1 MKDLRKLF
9 YQFFLGKGIKIASKE
24 LYDKR
29 MDICRSNP
37 CGVYKNPLGLKIL
50 EKCGACG
57 CFLRAKNDFD
67 KFIVNNE
74 GHIGN
79 TFIDISIRHGIT
91 EKQCRNI
98 IYKQRYKTSKDYN
111 IMRE

>member
-1 MKDLRKLF
+1 MF
-9 YQFFLGKGIKIASKE
+9 
-24 LYDKR
+24 
-29 MDICRSNP
+29 
-37 CGVYKNPLGLKIL
+37 
-50 EKCGACG
+50 
-57 CFLRAKNDFD
+57 NDFD

-111 IMRE
+111 IMREQD

>member
-1 MKDLRKLF
+1 MPNSIEVIEEFKDSVFKESIIRWGNDFTVKDLVYHLIEN
-9 YQFFLGKGIKIASKE
+9 GIIPPKA
-24 LYDKR
+24 
-29 MDICRSNP
+29 
-37 CGVYKNPLGLKIL
+37 
-50 EKCGACG
+50 
-57 CFLRAKNDFD
+57 LRNYMMFNDFD

-111 IMRE
+111 IMREQD